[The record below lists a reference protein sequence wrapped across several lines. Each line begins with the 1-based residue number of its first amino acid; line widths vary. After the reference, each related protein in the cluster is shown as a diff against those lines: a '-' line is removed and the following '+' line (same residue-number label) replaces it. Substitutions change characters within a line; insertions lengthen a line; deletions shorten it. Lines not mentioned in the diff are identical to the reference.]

1 MLLHFCL
8 SISIISKIAVGR
20 CASVAGRS
28 PVSFA
33 TAKVMLFLKLPKLPK
48 YFFRPSS
55 CQSLAHLAWFATAKI
70 EQKSPFLQIS
80 AKISS
85 IPSLLRACTL
95 YISTHLST
103 ERNSPMGIT
112 SPPPSRKKKLHP
124 PLNSF
129 HKTHQKTT
137 YRRSPIKPTVGRST
151 DLPWVARATYSR
163 FYLTPPRSLSLWDQ
177 TRRFFRDQEKEGDGR
192 WTSN

>member
-28 PVSFA
+28 LVSFA

-48 YFFRPSS
+48 YFFCSSS

-85 IPSLLRACTL
+85 IPSLLHACTL

-103 ERNSPMGIT
+103 GSERPVDSTASFRSKKHPT
-112 SPPPSRKKKLHP
+112 SN
-124 PLNSF
+124 PLY
-129 HKTHQKTT
+129 KRLPTTPKTT
-137 YRRSPIKPTVGRST
+137 YRRSHKKPTVGRR
-151 DLPWVARATYSR
+151 DD
-163 FYLTPPRSLSLWDQ
+163 PR
-177 TRRFFRDQEKEGDGR
+177 
-192 WTSN
+192 